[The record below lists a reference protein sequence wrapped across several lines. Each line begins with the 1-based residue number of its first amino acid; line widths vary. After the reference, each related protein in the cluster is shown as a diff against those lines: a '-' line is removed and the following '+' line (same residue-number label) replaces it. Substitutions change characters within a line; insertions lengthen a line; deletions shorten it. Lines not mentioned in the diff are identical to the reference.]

1 MGLIKAALGAAGG
14 ALADQWRDFFSCDSM
29 DENVLVVKG
38 TKNKA
43 IVYMNPDI
51 SNEFILGIKEAFEI
65 EGEPIIKLDFS
76 KHYKCY
82 LD

>member
-38 TKNKA
+38 TKKSSDPQA
-43 IVYMNPDI
+43 GFTGRSGRLPLPQ
-51 SNEFILGIKEAFEI
+51 F
-65 EGEPIIKLDFS
+65 
-76 KHYKCY
+76 
-82 LD
+82 